1 MLNSCKDFV
10 LKHKNIES
18 REEVVERESKK
29 IESREVVVLRRCTT
43 NCLLHNEKIDYH
55 KARLNLFKP
64 EHDTSALESENE
76 NFGQLKQKKIVS
88 DISEGN
94 EDLSDTNISLLS
106 ASTPL
111 PSSITN
117 RVQKVM
123 LMPKTQQAKDTISE
137 ILSCR
142 IKKSI

>member
-1 MLNSCKDFV
+1 MCV
-10 LKHKNIES
+10 CCI
-18 REEVVERESKK
+18 
-29 IESREVVVLRRCTT
+29 IM
-43 NCLLHNEKIDYH
+43 IDYH